1 MFRVVNLFLEVLNRC
16 GLFKGSSLGQSI
28 RSQFT
33 GDIGS
38 SIGTLCLSLSV
49 LGLGVLGVLTLGI
62 LGLGVL
68 GLGVLGLGILGLGV
82 LGVLDLGI
90 LLRRQG
96 LGVLALGGGLSN
108 LLDLVLALVSTLLH
122 VLSLTLFESG
132 IGLRETV
139 AIFVLKTIE
148 KVSTFHGRS
157 EVDGGDAVG
166 EERAC
171 RRCVEVKSHLII
183 ILDRK

>member
-62 LGLGVL
+62 LGFGVL
-68 GLGVLGLGILGLGV
+68 GLGVLGLGV

-139 AIFVLKTIE
+139 AIFVLETIE
-148 KVSTFHGRS
+148 KVSAFHGRS

>member
-49 LGLGVLGVLTLGI
+49 LGLGVLTLGVLAHGALG

-68 GLGVLGLGILGLGV
+68 GLGVLGV
-82 LGVLDLGI
+82 LTLGI

-139 AIFVLKTIE
+139 AIFVFETIE
-148 KVSTFHGRS
+148 KVSAFHGRS

>member
-62 LGLGVL
+62 L

-148 KVSTFHGRS
+148 KVGAFHSRS

>member
-1 MFRVVNLFLEVLNRC
+1 MLCVVNFFLEVLNRC

-49 LGLGVLGVLTLGI
+49 LGVLTLGI
-62 LGLGVL
+62 LALGVL

-122 VLSLTLFESG
+122 VLSLTLLESG

>member
-49 LGLGVLGVLTLGI
+49 LGLGVLGVLGLGLGI
-62 LGLGVL
+62 LGLGV
-68 GLGVLGLGILGLGV
+68 LGLGV

-122 VLSLTLFESG
+122 VLSLTLLESG

-148 KVSTFHGRS
+148 KVSAFQGRS